1 MTPHNTGD
9 RVMIWRLVA
18 VLSGNREVPITE
30 GEERLHIAWSWSYSW
45 KKFRDD
51 KGIESAY
58 GLMGIVLGAFLK
70 TAWDWFKKRHLKP
83 TVQPD
88 STPD

>member
-18 VLSGNREVPITE
+18 VLSGNREVPIR
-30 GEERLHIAWSWSYSW
+30 GENGFTFAVSWSYSW

-58 GLMGIVLGAFLK
+58 GLMELCSVRFKDRLGL
-70 TAWDWFKKRHLKP
+70 FKKRHLKP